1 MSLKT
6 SAETRAC
13 TLKPL
18 DTPRVTPQQLI
29 ERFCGAEAVGQRA
42 DPGIEVQDRATVA
55 RGFCGLERDGTD
67 PLASGFADGYAFADY
82 LAAHGWS
89 VLPERGHLRPGMF
102 NKAFG
107 GY

>member
-1 MSLKT
+1 M
-6 SAETRAC
+6 
-13 TLKPL
+13 
-18 DTPRVTPQQLI
+18 
-29 ERFCGAEAVGQRA
+29 GQRA

-89 VLPERGHLRPGMF
+89 VLPERGQWPYVVYAWWARDAVHALAEYRECDLTVWVYF
-102 NKAFG
+102 SVDQAQEALKNVR
-107 GY
+107 